1 MHRLFQI
8 KNGMNWWTKS
18 SQAEGQL
25 GAICLVCNEDK
36 IWKNVLSVS
45 QILIKPTGRTE
56 KQESLH
62 ISYNWVFYFQIR
74 TRIVSWG
81 VGKGGGGGVDAQL
94 KEIEPGSVIDR
105 WQESGQ
111 ISSKTWYEFRGK
123 TQLVFRVRA
132 LTLPAKV
139 MDWYVF
145 KWPSRTLLQWERV
158 NPKQNIQRICLELED
173 IKWGS

>member
-1 MHRLFQI
+1 MFGLQRRQNMKECPKCI
-8 KNGMNWWTKS
+8 TDTDQTNRSNRETRKS
-18 SQAEGQL
+18 SHILQ
-25 GAICLVCNEDK
+25 
-36 IWKNVLSVS
+36 LSVLFPNPDKDRELGCW
-45 QILIKPTGRTE
+45 Q
-56 KQESLH
+56 
-62 ISYNWVFYFQIR
+62 
-74 TRIVSWG
+74 
-81 VGKGGGGGVDAQL
+81 GGGGGVDAQL